1 MTGLKNGSMRTLK
14 SNNNNYWG
22 MIMGKLEDLWA
33 EISCKFA
40 ENNPDKG
47 YRLMHLYNY
56 RASISGKPSWME
68 QLDLNIK
75 VKL

>member
-1 MTGLKNGSMRTLK
+1 
-14 SNNNNYWG
+14 